1 MIATKARPAASKTRR
16 AGPRP
21 RFDNMQQLLDSL
33 GGIPA
38 YRILS
43 DPPPGTATVKDV
55 IRYVDGDDRRLVE
68 LVNGTLVEK
77 TMGASQSFL
86 AIELS
91 IFLGIFQRA
100 NVDAGMI
107 LGADGTLRIMP
118 HMVRIPDVSLT
129 LWERLPDRKV
139 PRAAV
144 PSLVPDLAVEVIS
157 KGNTKAEMK
166 QKIGDYFTAG
176 VRLVWLVFPK
186 ARTVRVYTS
195 AKDSELLAEADTLT
209 GGDVLPGF
217 ELPLAKLFEKLPVEP
232 KKKAKTAKP
241 KKKKQ

>member
-1 MIATKARPAASKTRR
+1 MLASKSRRAKTRTRR
-16 AGPRP
+16 AVPRR

-38 YRILS
+38 SRVLS
-43 DPPPGTATVKDV
+43 DPPPGTATVRDV
-55 IRYVDGDDRRLVE
+55 IRYVDGNDRRLVE

-77 TMGASQSFL
+77 PMGASQSFL

-91 IFLGIFQRA
+91 IFLGIFQRS
-100 NVDAGMI
+100 VEDVGMI

-129 LWERLPDRKV
+129 LWDKLPGRKV

-166 QKIGDYFTAG
+166 RKIADYFEAG

-217 ELPLAKLFEKLPVEP
+217 ELPLKMLFEKLTAEP
-232 KKKAKTAKP
+232 KKP
-241 KKKKQ
+241 KKKKK